1 MREIAAVD
9 SMHTGSHPGT
19 LGGPKDTGAV
29 KGDHPLDDFLSD
41 LDTWRVLSMVTLGRV
56 RTLSTHG
63 Q

>member
-29 KGDHPLDDFLSD
+29 KGDHPLDEFLSD
-41 LDTWRVLSMVTLGRV
+41 LDTRRVLSMVTLGRI